1 MSTEEKMEGVR
12 GSESPVYLYQ
22 TVLGRYQA
30 RMYFKDGDLNVNID
44 IDILDQVE
52 WLREH
57 KPELLKEQP

>member
-44 IDILDQVE
+44 ILDLVE

-57 KPELLKEQP
+57 NPELLKEQP